1 MIIEIHEPELEALIR
16 KRMASGAFENVEDAL
31 LQALRSAPLPQDSGT
46 RIGATPKSGLA
57 IFDAL
62 QRCPHPEVDI
72 EPSRP
77 FMPVKEFT
85 W

>member
-1 MIIEIHEPELEALIR
+1 MTIEIHEPELEALIG
-16 KRMASGAFENVEDAL
+16 KRMATGAFETIEDAL
-31 LQALRSAPLPQDSGT
+31 LQALRLAPLPANLSGDDVS
-46 RIGATPKSGLA
+46 KSGLEV
-57 IFDAL
+57 FEAL
-62 QRCPHPEVDI
+62 QRCPHPDVDI